1 MEYTESASLARNALL
16 KAIALVDDTL
26 FEVVMSERQPSVEE
40 IRIAIRRAT
49 LAHRMT
55 PVLFGSAAKNCAIQE
70 LLDGIA
76 FFLPA
81 PTDRVVWAY
90 DLRSIDADAEDA
102 DE

>member
-1 MEYTESASLARNALL
+1 
-16 KAIALVDDTL
+16 
-26 FEVVMSERQPSVEE
+26 MSERQPSVEE

-76 FFLPA
+76 FYLPA
-81 PTDRVVWAY
+81 PTDRVVW
-90 DLRSIDADAEDA
+90 DMTCDPSMLMPKMT